1 MALPLN
7 KKSQQLLDLLLTIP
21 PNFVSAEVLLQQ
33 ESFSSEEVTKTA
45 ICYAEECVMDIADT
59 FRTSRDDRISFS
71 GVMPPAGVIPDVH
84 STYVYEVVQF
94 LLPFGLQPNGIY
106 SDGSDEYNLLDSL
119 KYIDNEYLAADAMA
133 LLMEHGG
140 DPNLIVN
147 SEDLFRHIDFDVWF
161 DTVEQYMRWRFD
173 ALVHIWMVL
182 LAYGGKIEDK
192 APAVQVFNEY
202 DSDDLFDLRK
212 LKDHRN
218 YYVGLST
225 LNNQRTIHI
234 FDKKTFWEVARA

>member
-1 MALPLN
+1 MKQSLA
-7 KKSQQLLDLLLTIP
+7 KKSQQLFELLMQIP
-21 PNFVSAEVLLQQ
+21 PDFAAAEALLKQD
-33 ESFSSEEVTKTA
+33 SFFPEEITKVG
-45 ICYAEECVMDIADT
+45 ICYAEECFLDIADT
-59 FRTSRDDRISFS
+59 FRTSQDARISFS
-71 GVMPPAGVIPDVH
+71 GIMPPDGVISGLH
-84 STYVYEVVQF
+84 STYVYDVVKF
-94 LLPFGLQPNGIY
+94 LLSFGLLPNGIY
-106 SDGSDEYNLLDSL
+106 LDGSDEYNILDSL
-119 KYIDNEYLAADAMA
+119 KYIDNEYVAADTMA

-140 DPNLIVN
+140 NPNLIVN

-182 LAYGGKIEDK
+182 LAYGGKTEDK

-225 LNNQRTIHI
+225 LNGQRTIHI
-234 FDKKTFWEVARA
+234 YDKKTFWEVARG

>member
-1 MALPLN
+1 MKQSLA
-7 KKSQQLLDLLLTIP
+7 KKSQKLFELLMQLPPDFAAAEALLK
-21 PNFVSAEVLLQQ
+21 QDD
-33 ESFSSEEVTKTA
+33 FSPEEVTKVA
-45 ICYAEECVMDIADT
+45 ICYAEESAMDIADT
-59 FRTSRDDRISFS
+59 FCTSRDDCISFF
-71 GVMPPAGVIPDVH
+71 GVMPPDGVIPGLH

-94 LLPFGLQPNGIY
+94 LLPFGLQPNGVY
-106 SDGSDEYNLLDSL
+106 SDGSDEYNIMDSL
-119 KYIDNEYLAADAMA
+119 KYIENEYVAADTMA
-133 LLMEHGG
+133 LLMEYGG
-140 DPNLIVN
+140 DPNLVVDHEN
-147 SEDLFRHIDFDVWF
+147 LFRYIDFYVWF

-202 DSDDLFDLRK
+202 DSDELFDLRK

-234 FDKKTFWEVARA
+234 FDKKTFWEVARG